1 MIAAL
6 IIVWYIL
13 ASLGLILFCSM
24 QVKASE
30 SYFPMQQ
37 NENGNIP
44 QYIID
49 YFNDNYAEDY
59 FIVLRWWGHNASFNE
74 DYIYFIMFPKTN
86 DFMLYGEILN
96 NGYQFSLYNVGNNI
110 GGLSNG
116 YMGFRNGSQSDYWNG
131 GQNITGWQSLNSS
144 LYDSGTDFV
153 SNFKIWTS
161 NNESNRS
168 VVLKYGADEEVIDVG
183 HAVHP
188 HFDGLHPHYGNTVT
202 PPDEVPPTYTINNYS
217 WTTYNNPSVDNS
229 STDALLES
237 IFDILSYNAGYLK
250 TNISNEF
257 DNLILNLKG
266 LVDYLGET
274 LQYYGDLI
282 IDNIQNG
289 IQNLYD
295 NMAALVQPIY
305 EKVAELTDLVTNPFD
320 SEEFEEQLNDST
332 FYSSLD
338 TTITSIST
346 FGTSLT
352 HATEPENLTLTLNL
366 TSIGWGTAEIDF
378 NWLKPFRNIIR
389 LIIGCV
395 LIYWLAIEVITGLNN
410 VIGSGGDNEE

>member
-1 MIAAL
+1 MIAAF

-24 QVKASE
+24 QVKASAYYNTD
-30 SYFPMQQ
+30 YFPMQQ
-37 NENGNIP
+37 NENGLIP
-44 QYIID
+44 DTLMTYMESYLDSENNYIFIAPWGNGYYWYAYSPKSD
-49 YFNDNYAEDY
+49 GEIYAEIY
-59 FIVLRWWGHNASFNE
+59 SSCFQFKLYTSSTNAHGGYIAWWYDENAGIWDSGFN
-74 DYIYFIMFPKTN
+74 YI
-86 DFMLYGEILN
+86 N
-96 NGYQFSLYNVGNNI
+96 NGNPF
-110 GGLSNG
+110 
-116 YMGFRNGSQSDYWNG
+116 
-131 GQNITGWQSLNSS
+131 NSS
-144 LYDSGTDFV
+144 IYDSSMSYV
-153 SNFKIWTS
+153 SNFRIYT
-161 NNESNRS
+161 NNVDNE
-168 VVLKYGADEEVIDVG
+168 VVLRYGSEEVVPDVG

-217 WTTYNNPSVDNS
+217 WTTYNNPPVDNS

-237 IFDILSYNAGYLK
+237 IFDILSYNAGYLQ

-257 DNLILNLKG
+257 DNLITNLKG
-266 LVDYLGET
+266 LVDYLGAT

-295 NMAALVQPIY
+295 NMEALVQPIY

-320 SEEFEEQLNDST
+320 SEEFEDQLNDST

-352 HATEPENLTLTLNL
+352 HATEPESLTLALNL
-366 TSIGWGTAEIDF
+366 TSIGWGVAEIDF
-378 NWLKPFRNIIR
+378 NWIKPFRNIIR
-389 LIIGCV
+389 VIIGCV

-410 VIGSGGDNEE
+410 IIGSGGDNEE